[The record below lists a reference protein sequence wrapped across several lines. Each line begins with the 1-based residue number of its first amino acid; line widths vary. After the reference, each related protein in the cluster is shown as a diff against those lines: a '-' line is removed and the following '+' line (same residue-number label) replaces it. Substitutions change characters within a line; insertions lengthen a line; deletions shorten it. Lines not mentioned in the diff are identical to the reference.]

1 MLFHYCDFNEEISM
15 KRLVRDLDTRYPK
28 LDTQH
33 KILDTRYPNTRD
45 PRDFDTGDS
54 SMKSFQRSHFR
65 EGEMISEKIILAEL
79 LQNCFSISVK
89 SFLVMYARFTRI

>member
-1 MLFHYCDFNEEISM
+1 M
-15 KRLVRDLDTRYPK
+15 

-65 EGEMISEKIILAEL
+65 EGEMISEKKIILAEL
-79 LQNCFSISVK
+79 LQHFSEIVFSDVRA
-89 SFLVMYARFTRI
+89 FH